1 MKINYKKENSYAD
14 FKGFRAEI
22 NKGNDRTV
30 AIVAS
35 SYLDECLCQLLKA
48 FLIDD
53 IKKVGELV
61 GDENNNDCPIGTF
74 SSRILTCYCLGLI
87 AKHEIHDLTLIRKI
101 RNYFAH
107 SLHGASFDD
116 EKIVSYCS
124 DLIVGKS
131 APNKWN
137 LDHRKK
143 FVHSSFYIAAYL
155 KDRISEV
162 ERRASWIQSIE

>member
-1 MKINYKKENSYAD
+1 MKINYKRANSFD
-14 FKGFRAEI
+14 DLKGFRAEI
-22 NKGNDRTV
+22 NKGNDRTA

-35 SYLDECLCQLLKA
+35 SYLDECLRQLLKA

-53 IKKVGELV
+53 NKKVGELV
-61 GDENNNDCPIGTF
+61 GDERNNDCPIGTF

-87 AKHEIHDLTLIRKI
+87 AKHEMHDLTLIRKI

-131 APNKWN
+131 APKKWN
-137 LDHRKK
+137 LDHRRK
-143 FVHSSFYIAAYL
+143 FTFSSLYIATYL
-155 KDRISEV
+155 KVRIENV
-162 ERRASWIQSIE
+162 EKRVIWTQLIE

>member
-1 MKINYKKENSYAD
+1 MT
-14 FKGFRAEI
+14 EI
-22 NKGNDRTV
+22 KKGNDRTV

-35 SYLDECLCQLLKA
+35 SYLDECLRQLLNK
-48 FLIDD
+48 FMIND

-61 GDENNNDCPIGTF
+61 GDEKNVDCPIGTF
-74 SSRILTCYCLGLI
+74 SYRILTCYCLGLI

-116 EKIVSYCS
+116 EIIMGYCS
-124 DLIVGKS
+124 TLIVGKS
-131 APNKWN
+131 APKKWN

-143 FVHSSFYIAAYL
+143 FIHSSFYISVYL
-155 KDRISEV
+155 QDRISEV
-162 ERRASWIQSIE
+162 EKRRIWIQSIE